1 MELSMEKTRIT
12 DVGEGFD
19 FLGYRV
25 VQSKAYRT
33 GRRVGKLFIPKGKLN
48 DLRYRIKATV
58 KGIPT
63 GYTLADVID
72 RLNPVISGWRN
83 YYRYATGAYGE
94 FNHLDFWIWQRVE
107 RWLKMKHRNATWPT
121 LRRRFHLSV
130 PGKRRQWTERTKR
143 LRLLCDGGTMR
154 YPDLRIE
161 KPNGWNATLRK
172 KQRESLLDFWD
183 AFGRLR
189 TI

>member
-1 MELSMEKTRIT
+1 MGATPQRGLPTPRPTPQKCPHVLNAPTRFRNIYLT
-12 DVGEGFD
+12 
-19 FLGYRV
+19 
-25 VQSKAYRT
+25 A
-33 GRRVGKLFIPKGKLN
+33 I
-48 DLRYRIKATV
+48 A
-58 KGIPT
+58 
-63 GYTLADVID
+63 ID

-83 YYRYATGAYGE
+83 YYRYATGAYGR
-94 FNHLDFWIWQRVE
+94 FNHLDFWIWQRVG
-107 RWLKMKHRNATWPT
+107 RWLKVKHRNATWPT
-121 LRRRFHLSV
+121 LRRRYHLSV

-161 KPNGWNATLRK
+161 KPNGWNTTWGK